1 MAQQFFDNTSRQEEV
16 YSDIDLVFLSHPVTG
31 KLTRKINRHAVRQ
44 SVKNLIL
51 TDHYER
57 PFKPEIGCTIRG
69 LLFENFYPG
78 LDEDLARTI
87 QETIENHEPRVELIQ
102 IQIDEKPD
110 QNAIA
115 ISIVFRIINVTEP
128 ETLDLLLERVR

>member
-16 YSDIDLVFLSHPVTG
+16 YSDIDLAFLSHPITG
-31 KLTRKINRHAVRQ
+31 KLTRKINRQAVRQ

>member
-16 YSDIDLVFLSHPVTG
+16 YSDIDLAFLSHPVTG
-31 KLTRKINRHAVRQ
+31 KLTRKINRQAVRQ

-69 LLFENFYPG
+69 LLFENSYPG

-87 QETIENHEPRVELIQ
+87 QETIENHEPRVQLIQ
-102 IQIDEKPD
+102 VQIDEKPD
-110 QNAIA
+110 QHAIA

>member
-16 YSDIDLVFLSHPVTG
+16 YSDIDLAFLSHPITG
-31 KLTRKINRHAVRQ
+31 KLTRKINRQAVRQ

-51 TDHYER
+51 TNHYER

-69 LLFENFYPG
+69 LLFENFRPG
-78 LDEDLARTI
+78 LKEDIARTI

>member
-16 YSDIDLVFLSHPVTG
+16 YSDIDLAFLSHPITG
-31 KLTRKINRHAVRQ
+31 KLTRKINRQAVRQ

-51 TDHYER
+51 TNHYER

-69 LLFENFYPG
+69 LLFENFRPG
-78 LDEDLARTI
+78 LKEDIARTI
-87 QETIENHEPRVELIQ
+87 QETIENHEPRAKLIQ
-102 IQIDEKPD
+102 VQIDEKPD
-110 QNAIA
+110 DHVIA
-115 ISIVFRIINVTEP
+115 ISIVFSIINIAEP

>member
-1 MAQQFFDNTSRQEEV
+1 MAQQFFDNTSRQKEV
-16 YSDIDLVFLSHPVTG
+16 YSDIDLAFLSHPITG
-31 KLTRKINRHAVRQ
+31 KLTRKINRQAVRQ

-51 TDHYER
+51 TNHYER

-69 LLFENFYPG
+69 LLFENFHPG

-110 QNAIA
+110 QHAIA
-115 ISIVFRIINVTEP
+115 ISIVFRIRNVEET

>member
-1 MAQQFFDNTSRQEEV
+1 MAQQFFDNTSRQTEI
-16 YSDIDLVFLSHPVTG
+16 YSDIDHVFLSHPVTG
-31 KLTRKINRHAVRQ
+31 KLTRKINRQAVRQ
-44 SVKNLIL
+44 SVKSLIL
-51 TDHYER
+51 TNHYER

-69 LLFENFYPG
+69 LLFENFRPG
-78 LDEDLARTI
+78 LKEDIARTI